1 MNPLL
6 EVKELHMR
14 YPIFK
19 GVFRKMTGAVHALN
33 GVNLTVNEGETLA
46 IVGESGCGKSTL
58 AQAIIRLI
66 LPTEGHILFLGRD
79 ITKFNSSEMLPL
91 RREMQMVFQDPYSS
105 LNPKKS
111 IGQILSEPL
120 LVHGLAASNE
130 EAYERALSTL
140 EEVGLSKESALR
152 FPHQFS
158 GGQQQRIAIGRA
170 LILRPKLILLDE
182 AVSSLDL
189 SVQAQIL
196 NLLADLKAKYRLSYL
211 FITHDLRVVE
221 SFADRVIVLYM
232 GKVMETAGVEELF
245 KNPNHPY
252 TQALLSA
259 IPRENPWEE
268 RKHIPLKGEVPSSL
282 SPPSGCPFRT
292 RCPYAQP
299 ICAEPPPKKSRGAHD
314 WFCILDDNKK

>member
-1 MNPLL
+1 MAPLL
-6 EVKELHMR
+6 EVKDLHQR

-19 GVFRKMTGAVHALN
+19 GIFRKEAGAIHALN
-33 GVNLTVNEGETLA
+33 GVDLTVNEGETLA

-58 AQAIIRLI
+58 AQGIIRLI
-66 LPTEGHILFLGRD
+66 EPTKGTVVFLGKD
-79 ITKFNSSEMLPL
+79 ITHLKQKALLPY
-91 RREMQMVFQDPYSS
+91 RKEIQMVFQDPYSS
-105 LNPKKS
+105 LNPKKTV
-111 IGQILSEPL
+111 GQIISEPL
-120 LVHGLAASNE
+120 LVHGLATTKE

-140 EEVGLSKESALR
+140 VEVGLSKEAATR
-152 FPHQFS
+152 YPHQFS

-170 LILRPKLILLDE
+170 LILQPKLILLDE

-196 NLLADLKAKYRLSYL
+196 NLLADLKGRYKLSYL

-232 GKVMETAGVEELF
+232 GKVMESAPVEELF
-245 KNPNHPY
+245 KSPNHPY

-268 RKHIPLKGEVPSSL
+268 ARHVPLKGEVPSPL
-282 SPPSGCPFRT
+282 HPPTGCPFRT

-299 ICAEPPPKKSRGAHD
+299 ICAEPPPEKTKGPHN
-314 WFCILDDNKK
+314 WFCIL